1 MTIQKT
7 LSILIAVLVL
17 AGAAYLI
24 YTSPKKADPDPAALA
39 GLVTLTGTYECL
51 PHLNTDGPQTTECA
65 FGFKTDD
72 GDHYAVNF
80 GQSAKAM
87 EQFKGGEHVTAEG
100 FIALKETLSTDQ
112 WNKYNMKGIFTVTKV
127 LDENG
132 SAGAGNVPRGTKL
145 DINAVCKS
153 ALAYM
158 TFPDA
163 RAADTFVSECVEGKH
178 PEVIERFIKEM
189 GGGDGKAI

>member
-7 LSILIAVLVL
+7 ISAIIALLVL

-24 YTSPKKADPDPAALA
+24 YTSPKKADLDPAALA

-51 PHLNTDGPQTTECA
+51 PHISTDGPQTTECA
-65 FGFKTDD
+65 FGLKTDD
-72 GDHYAVNF
+72 GKHYAVNF
-80 GQSAKAM
+80 GQSAQAM
-87 EQFKGGEHVTAEG
+87 NQFQGGQRITAEG
-100 FIALKETLSTDQ
+100 FIALKETLNTDQ
-112 WNKYNMKGIFTVTKV
+112 WDKYVMQGIFTVTKV
-127 LDENG
+127 LSKG
-132 SAGAGNVPRGTKL
+132 QSTGADNVPRGTKL

-163 RAADTFVSECVEGKH
+163 RAADTFISECVEGKH

>member
-17 AGAAYLI
+17 AGTAFLI
-24 YTSPKKADPDPAALA
+24 YTSPKKVEKDPATLA

-51 PHLNTDGPQTTECA
+51 PHTNTDGPQTTECA

-80 GQSAKAM
+80 GQSANAA
-87 EQFKGGEHVTAEG
+87 EQFKSNAHITAEG
-100 FIALKETLSTDQ
+100 FIALKETLNTDQ
-112 WNKYNMKGIFTVTKV
+112 WNKYNMKGIFTITKV
-127 LDENG
+127 LTDTNG
-132 SAGAGNVPRGTKL
+132 DGANAPRGTKL

-158 TFPDA
+158 TFPDN
-163 RAADTFVSECVEGKH
+163 RAVDVFMDECREGKH

-189 GGGDGKAI
+189 GGGDGRAI

>member
-17 AGAAYLI
+17 AGTAFLI
-24 YTSPKKADPDPAALA
+24 YTSPKKVEKDPATLA

-51 PHLNTDGPQTTECA
+51 PHLNTDGPQTAECA
-65 FGFKTDD
+65 FGFKADD

-87 EQFKGGEHVTAEG
+87 EQFKGGERITAEG

-112 WNKYNMKGIFTVTKV
+112 WNKYNMKGIFTITKV
-127 LDENG
+127 LTDTTG
-132 SAGAGNVPRGTKL
+132 GGANPPRATKL

-158 TFPDA
+158 TFPDS
-163 RAADTFVSECVEGKH
+163 RAVDVFMDECRDGKH

-189 GGGDGKAI
+189 GGGDGRVI